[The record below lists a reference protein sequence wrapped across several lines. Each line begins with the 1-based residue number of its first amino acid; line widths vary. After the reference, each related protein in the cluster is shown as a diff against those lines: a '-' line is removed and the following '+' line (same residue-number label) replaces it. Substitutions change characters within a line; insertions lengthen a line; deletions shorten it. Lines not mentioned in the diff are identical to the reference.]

1 MWREFGTNRGS
12 CVLIC
17 VELETVSQLSA
28 AEAKKGGPVDRL
40 SECCDRL
47 LIQQTSDGSLFFP
60 RYAQIYHDAN
70 ASSKV
75 SHDERDRD
83 GSL

>member
-1 MWREFGTNRGS
+1 MWREFGTNRGK
-12 CVLIC
+12 CLLIC
-17 VELETVSQLSA
+17 VELETVSHLSG
-28 AEAKKGGPVDRL
+28 AETKKDGPEDRL
-40 SECCDRL
+40 FEILDRL

-70 ASSKV
+70 AGSKV
-75 SHDERDRD
+75 SHDERDHD